1 MASALSPRE
10 RRAQRLPVWI
20 RLVLA
25 LAVAIIAPIVTAT
38 AMIAGSTQP
47 TTCSPLESYDS
58 IDAYLATQ
66 MDAVGLPGGALAIV
80 SDGQVVHSRGFGKA
94 DPTGRPVT
102 EQTPFN
108 IASNGKSITAMA
120 VMQLVERGDIELES
134 PVQQY
139 LPWFPIHVDNTS
151 GQATVRHLLQ
161 HTSGLSRQAG
171 LSFLRR
177 ENDSTNALDERVR
190 ALTSEDFVAQPGQQ
204 FQYSNINYST
214 LGLIVQTVAG
224 QPFEDYI
231 RNNILV
237 PLEMTDTYLTHREAK
252 RNGAAT
258 GYRFMFGFPRPYE
271 LPYHRGEVP
280 AGFVWSSAEN
290 MGNFLVAQLNGGA
303 FMDRHLLSPQSV
315 TKMHEP
321 AVLARRGGSPEGSD
335 EYYGMGWVSG
345 TINGLPIVYHTGD
358 TPNFYSYMALL
369 PRCKTGFILLLNGND
384 GLRPE
389 RVQGIGPSIASL
401 LSGGEPLPRSA
412 SGVQMTVLT
421 VTLAIIGMQ
430 LLGMA
435 RSGWVV
441 RRWIKG
447 PARRPRGWAR
457 VTWHLLPSLVVN
469 TLWGLVALRFIPM
482 IIGGGSLSD
491 LIVFVPELGY
501 LLLASG
507 VVALAWAATRGG
519 LVVWSSKAAAQ
530 LKVPSST

>member
-10 RRAQRLPVWI
+10 QRAQRLPVRI

-25 LAVAIIAPIVTAT
+25 VAVAIIASIVTAS

-47 TTCSPLESYDS
+47 TTCSPLASYDS
-58 IDAYLATQ
+58 IDTYLAAQ
-66 MDAVGLPGGALAIV
+66 MDAVGLPGGALTIV

-139 LPWFPIHVDNTS
+139 LPWFPTHVDNTS
-151 GQATVRHLLQ
+151 SQVTVRQLLQ

-171 LSFLRR
+171 LSFLRH
-177 ENDSTNALDERVR
+177 ENDSPNALDERVR

-231 RNNILV
+231 RNNILG
-237 PLEMTDTYLTHREAK
+237 PLGMTDTYLTHREAK
-252 RNGAAT
+252 RNSAAT

-280 AGFVWSSAEN
+280 AGFVWSSANN

-303 FMDRHLLSPQSV
+303 FRDRHLLSPESV
-315 TKMHEP
+315 AKMHEP
-321 AVLARRGGSPEGSD
+321 AVLARREGNPEGSD

-345 TINGLPIVYHTGD
+345 TMNGLPIVYHTGD
-358 TPNFYSYMALL
+358 TPNFHSYMGLL

-389 RVQGIGPSIASL
+389 RV
-401 LSGGEPLPRSA
+401 
-412 SGVQMTVLT
+412 
-421 VTLAIIGMQ
+421 
-430 LLGMA
+430 LGA
-435 RSGWVV
+435 
-441 RRWIKG
+441 
-447 PARRPRGWAR
+447 
-457 VTWHLLPSLVVN
+457 
-469 TLWGLVALRFIPM
+469 
-482 IIGGGSLSD
+482 GSLSD
-491 LIVFVPELGY
+491 LTVFVPELGY

-507 VVALAWAATRGG
+507 VLALAWAATRGG
-519 LVVWSSKAAAQ
+519 LVLWSSKSAAQ
-530 LKVPSST
+530 LKVPSSA